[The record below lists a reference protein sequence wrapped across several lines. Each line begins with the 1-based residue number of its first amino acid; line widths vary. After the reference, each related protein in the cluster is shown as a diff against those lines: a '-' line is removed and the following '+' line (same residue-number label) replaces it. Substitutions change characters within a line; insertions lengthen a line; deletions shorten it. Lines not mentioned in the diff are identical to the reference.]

1 MSPRKETD
9 MDQRKRKSRRK
20 LWIAIGIAI
29 LALLIGVRIATK
41 QGKAKTTADLPI
53 AVRVMNPKVGP
64 VYDQIQVSGTV
75 SAKEEANAYSKVPGK
90 LLRYVKAEGD
100 WVNKDQVIAW
110 VERDEVGLTYEPAP
124 VKAPIAG
131 QVAQRFLE
139 IGTTVS
145 AGMGG
150 PGTPVALVVNPG
162 RLEVKVN
169 VVEKDAGRVQ
179 PGQEARIRVDA
190 FSGET
195 FRGKIE
201 RVSPVVDRQTRT
213 TLAVVALEP
222 AGGKLKSGM
231 FADVDVIVGQKPN
244 SLLLPQEALLK
255 QNQQYYVYLN
265 DNGRAVRR
273 DVTPGWSQ
281 GAETEIASGL
291 AAQDVVVVEGQTR
304 LTAGMRLQVVQGE

>member
-1 MSPRKETD
+1 MDRKPSKPKS
-9 MDQRKRKSRRK
+9 KRQ
-20 LWIAIGIAI
+20 LWIIIGIAI
-29 LALLIGVRIATK
+29 LVLLIGARIASK
-41 QGKAKTTADLPI
+41 QGKAKATADLPI

-131 QVAQRFLE
+131 QVAQRLLE

-150 PGTPVALVVNPG
+150 PGTPVALVVNPS

-169 VVEKDAGRVQ
+169 VVEKDAGRVR
-179 PGQEARIRVDA
+179 PGQEASIRVDA

-195 FRGKIE
+195 FRGRIE
-201 RVSPVVDRQTRT
+201 RVSPVVDRMTRT

-231 FADVDVIVGQKPN
+231 FADVDIVVGQKPD

-265 DNGRAVRR
+265 DNGRAARR

-281 GAETEIASGL
+281 GAETEITSGL
-291 AAQDVVVVEGQTR
+291 TAQDAVVVEGQTR